1 MVNKDWS
8 KVTPALSKSV
18 LRCIGK
24 QGFNTMTPIQAAVI
38 PLLLSCKDV
47 VAEAVTGS
55 GKTLAFVV
63 PMLEMLI
70 KKEKEAPLRKD
81 FVYAVII
88 SPTREL
94 AIQIYKVL
102 HIFILLSN
110 RLLRCFFVFI
120 KIIAKSLYVSG
131 FRIIY

>member
-1 MVNKDWS
+1 MVVKDWS
-8 KVTPALSKSV
+8 KVTPALSQPV
-18 LRCIGK
+18 LNCIKK
-24 QGFNTMTPIQAAVI
+24 QEFKTMTPIQAAVI
-38 PLLLSCKDV
+38 PLILSCKDV

-70 KKEKEAPLRKD
+70 KREKETPLRKD

-94 AIQIYKVL
+94 ATQIHKVTPVDKFI
-102 HIFILLSN
+102 IFFIHFFISFVTVLLIFT
-110 RLLRCFFVFI
+110 RLRFVI
-120 KIIAKSLYVSG
+120 NHS
-131 FRIIY
+131 

>member
-8 KVTPALSKSV
+8 KVSPALSEPV
-18 LRCIGK
+18 LNCIKK
-24 QGFNTMTPIQAAVI
+24 QNFQTMTPIQAAVI
-38 PLLLSCKDV
+38 PLILSCKDV

-70 KKEKEAPLRKD
+70 KKKKEAPLRKD

-94 AIQIYKVL
+94 ATQICTVK
-102 HIFILLSN
+102 IL
-110 RLLRCFFVFI
+110 VI
-120 KIIAKSLYVSG
+120 K
-131 FRIIY
+131 

>member
-1 MVNKDWS
+1 MVNKKWD
-8 KVTPALSKSV
+8 KVAPNLSAPV
-18 LRCIGK
+18 LSCINK
-24 QGFNTMTPIQAAVI
+24 QGFKSMTPIQAAVI
-38 PLLLSCKDV
+38 PLVLSCKDV

-70 KKEKEAPLRKD
+70 KKRKVETLRKD

-94 AIQIYKVL
+94 ACQISKVKMFKDSL
-102 HIFILLSN
+102 
-110 RLLRCFFVFI
+110 
-120 KIIAKSLYVSG
+120 SLYLIFV
-131 FRIIY
+131 

>member
-1 MVNKDWS
+1 MVNKVWS
-8 KVTPALSKSV
+8 QVTPTLSAPV
-18 LRCIGK
+18 LNCIKK
-24 QGFNTMTPIQAAVI
+24 QEFTAMTPIQAAVI

-63 PMLEMLI
+63 PMLEMLL
-70 KKEKEAPLRKD
+70 KKQKDGPLRKD

-94 AIQIYKVL
+94 ATQIFKV
-102 HIFILLSN
+102 N
-110 RLLRCFFVFI
+110 N
-120 KIIAKSLYVSG
+120 
-131 FRIIY
+131 